1 MAKVASQPAW
11 VNCHPWASFVN
22 VRKGDAQ
29 FLAVAMQMSEASF
42 SSRFFIF
49 GFCFSVSWPPYLF
62 PPSFL
67 AINYRALAGLL
78 FYIEPLPRIVLGLA
92 VRGICHRLR
101 YVAPVFDKPRNGPK
115 FCQTF
120 QPATLCPRSRQK
132 KKTGDGSKSRRA
144 ADKQLDQWI
153 PMPPGWLLSN
163 NKSGRTVRSMM
174 MNRADRFY
182 DECNSLSCRWPS
194 LAGAKPSSP
203 SAQ

>member
-42 SSRFFIF
+42 SSRFL
-49 GFCFSVSWPPYLF
+49 FSVLF
-62 PPSFL
+62 FGILAALSFSSIISGNKL
-67 AINYRALAGLL
+67 QGARWAS
-78 FYIEPLPRIVLGLA
+78 FHIEPLPRIVLSLA
-92 VRGICHRLR
+92 VRGICQRLR

-132 KKTGDGSKSRRA
+132 KRTGDGSKSRRA

-163 NKSGRTVRSMM
+163 NKSGRNVRSMM